1 MRRRCSV
8 SPCRSFPTVACG
20 ERQQAASSFCCGF
33 LFAFVPSL
41 SGQSAALSIETTQV
55 PKAELLFFRRT
66 NGTDY
71 ESNCG
76 NHPGNLCCGKPCPG
90 PPAGLVFGGQL
101 FQTTGGPATNLSF
114 DGLSGIAAADA
125 ICASQAAA
133 AIKLS
138 ARSSDQQRGG
148 ADSGSRWGQSLAKA
162 EAEAEAET
170 EVLLL
175 PAAHYKALLADEEGC
190 DGEPCRR
197 ASVTP
202 GVGDGAIDW
211 VIAPNAFYTLLSDN
225 STLVT
230 VSNASRCAG
239 KLPLAFDVLTCV
251 CPSLPWQI
259 VAFQMLH
266 ERNLFQAKR
275 RFLQDAGCRT
285 AHKGRER
292 QSDLTLRSWLGD
304 ESERYLTY

>member
-1 MRRRCSV
+1 MSADAEV
-8 SPCRSFPTVACG
+8 SQRQRVVRDNKRLLRLVAVFFLRLSRACLGKAPHFPSKHT
-20 ERQQAASSFCCGF
+20 QA
-33 LFAFVPSL
+33 
-41 SGQSAALSIETTQV
+41 
-55 PKAELLFFRRT
+55 PKAVCVLRT

-162 EAEAEAET
+162 EAEAEAA

-190 DGEPCRR
+190 DGKPCRR

-230 VSNASRCAG
+230 VSNASRCAEETAV
-239 KLPLAFDVLTCV
+239 AFDVLTCV
-251 CPSLPWQI
+251 CP
-259 VAFQMLH
+259 
-266 ERNLFQAKR
+266 
-275 RFLQDAGCRT
+275 
-285 AHKGRER
+285 
-292 QSDLTLRSWLGD
+292 
-304 ESERYLTY
+304 

>member
-8 SPCRSFPTVACG
+8 RPCRSFPTAACG

-55 PKAELLFFRRT
+55 PKAALLFFRRT

-162 EAEAEAET
+162 EAEAEAEA

-190 DGEPCRR
+190 DGKPCRR

-230 VSNASRCAG
+230 VSNASRCAEETAV
-239 KLPLAFDVLTCV
+239 AFNVLTCV
-251 CPSLPWQI
+251 CP
-259 VAFQMLH
+259 
-266 ERNLFQAKR
+266 
-275 RFLQDAGCRT
+275 
-285 AHKGRER
+285 
-292 QSDLTLRSWLGD
+292 
-304 ESERYLTY
+304 